1 MSGIF
6 SIASAV
12 KIMEEF
18 RIYKDDLTETHIS
31 LLQSI
36 IEKNIK
42 KYKTVRN
49 RKFEEYKMYRGVD
62 YGLPLKINT
71 IENLTSDKK
80 AIMDIFNEE
89 YGIKTDRDELP
100 VVVRMYF

>member
-31 LLQSI
+31 L
-36 IEKNIK
+36 
-42 KYKTVRN
+42 
-49 RKFEEYKMYRGVD
+49 YRV
-62 YGLPLKINT
+62 Y
-71 IENLTSDKK
+71 
-80 AIMDIFNEE
+80 
-89 YGIKTDRDELP
+89 
-100 VVVRMYF
+100 